1 MAPIPLL
8 VRIDLDAMS
17 GRMVASEARC
27 FLSTLVLARV
37 LRVVCVE
44 TGGGA
49 ISGRPAPTGLPQKY
63 LIGWHDRRE
72 NLGAG
77 ALHMLQ

>member
-1 MAPIPLL
+1 
-8 VRIDLDAMS
+8 
-17 GRMVASEARC
+17 MVSSEARYC
-27 FLSTLVLARV
+27 LSTFVLSRIWGRA
-37 LRVVCVE
+37 CVE